1 MCLGLIIVIR
11 NRIHNAKKLDLIS
24 VYQWATQNWCIV
36 AAKNYKR
43 CTCVGQPLIHE
54 FLYIEWQLRLQ
65 FKNSRFSDSSR
76 FIGDERSRLLETPH
90 SREVSSAVRR
100 LSITSTKEPSR
111 ESFDIHTHT
120 WYMRSSQRRKN
131 QDIKALVKN
140 VQICFANVLYSQ

>member
-76 FIGDERSRLLETPH
+76 FIGDERLRLLKTPH

-120 WYMRSSQRRKN
+120 YYMRSS
-131 QDIKALVKN
+131 
-140 VQICFANVLYSQ
+140 